1 MLLKN
6 GINLKQSLTEF
17 IDASS
22 DLFIF
27 VPYIKLDALKAL
39 LDNVQSCRAIF
50 VRWETKDLITG
61 ASDLEIYPYCKEKG
75 ISLFRNNRLHLK
87 AYVEGYK
94 KSLIGSS
101 NISTRALNFPESDFY
116 NYELATVVDDLTIED
131 KLYFSI
137 IEQDSILITDSI
149 YKQLSDQLPQKR
161 KEYPNEA
168 DFEIRLITPDKDFL
182 ISSLPLTYS
191 VETLFRI
198 YQDKSY
204 INDVEL
210 NCATHDLAIYKIP
223 FDLPFEVFKSR
234 LETSFFN
241 HPFIKAFLENVDS
254 KGEIYFGEA
263 KAWIQANCSNVPLP
277 RRWEITENIQILYR
291 WIVKLGNGAYGQDR
305 PNYSERLYKTVHI
318 NKQ

>member
-6 GINLKQSLTEF
+6 GVNLKQSITEF
-17 IDASS
+17 IDCSE
-22 DLFIF
+22 DLYIY
-27 VPYIKLDALKAL
+27 VPYIKLNALKAL

-75 ISLFRNNRLHLK
+75 ITLFRNKRLHLK

-94 KSLIGSS
+94 KILIGSP
-101 NISTRALNFPESDFY
+101 NISSRGLNFPESDFY
-116 NYELATVVDDLTIED
+116 NYELATVVDELTIED

-137 IEQDSILITDSI
+137 IEQDSMLITDSI
-149 YKQLSDQLPQKR
+149 FNQLCDQLPEKR
-161 KEYPNEA
+161 KEYPNEN
-168 DFEIRLITPDKDFL
+168 DFEIQIEAPDKEFL

-204 INDVEL
+204 INYVEL
-210 NCATHDLAIYKIP
+210 NCATHDLALYKIP
-223 FDLPFEVFKSR
+223 FDLPFEVFKNR
-234 LETSFFN
+234 IKTSFFV

-263 KAWIQANCSNVPLP
+263 KAWIHVNCSNVPIP
-277 RRWEITENIQILYR
+277 RKWEITENIQILYR
-291 WIVKLGNGAYGQDR
+291 WIVKLGEGKYQVDR
-305 PNYSERLYKTVHI
+305 PNHSERLFL
-318 NKQ
+318 NK